1 MVSEVWLRAN
11 WISALLYR
19 RRISMKQ
26 LTKEQLIDLVF
37 NKCAVI
43 VQSNAEQIKEGI
55 LNNIKGTEDD
65 WNKMIVAFAIAYGDE
80 IKREYC
86 QTFAE
91 ILYDILYSE

>member
-1 MVSEVWLRAN
+1 
-11 WISALLYR
+11 
-19 RRISMKQ
+19 MKQ

-43 VQSNAEQIKEGI
+43 VQSNAEQIKESI
-55 LNNIKGTEDD
+55 LNNIKGAEDD
-65 WNKMIVAFAIAYGDE
+65 WSKMIVAFVIAYGDE
-80 IKREYC
+80 IKRECC